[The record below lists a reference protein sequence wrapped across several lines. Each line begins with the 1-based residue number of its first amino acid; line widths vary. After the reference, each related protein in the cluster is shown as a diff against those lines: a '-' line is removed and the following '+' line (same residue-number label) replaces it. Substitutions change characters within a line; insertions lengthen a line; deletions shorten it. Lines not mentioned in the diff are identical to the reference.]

1 MKEKGFKNCISSV
14 TRREKWRFTN
24 LMAASP
30 PRYWYW
36 SSSQRDVIFLSCYC
50 SSTWRTSPS
59 LYLGGMPSPIRFF
72 RAKVRPLCQIPSTA
86 PCELWS
92 RNLSWQP
99 SAIPSEWGIPRKIPA
114 SLLGFL
120 ACEQPNGGHE
130 KGYGVKVMPECHKK
144 KFDFLWKNKFGK
156 KGLCSGNPE
165 FFLFEVSS
173 EAEKSIWGQT
183 GWWSGRK
190 WIGIR
195 FWGEYTAMMYAS
207 VHMMQVYSTSVKI

>member
-59 LYLGGMPSPIRFF
+59 LYPGGMPSPIRFF
-72 RAKVRPLCQIPSTA
+72 RAKVRLLRQIPSTA

-144 KFDFLWKNKFGK
+144 
-156 KGLCSGNPE
+156 
-165 FFLFEVSS
+165 SS
-173 EAEKSIWGQT
+173 IFYGRTSLEKRLVFRKSRIFSFWGQF
-183 GWWSGRK
+183 R
-190 WIGIR
+190 GIEINMSSNR
-195 FWGEYTAMMYAS
+195 LMEWA
-207 VHMMQVYSTSVKI
+207 